1 MEREQHLKN
10 LKKLSKLAKNKNKNS
25 IQKKNLGK
33 NLIKSMQGMGCNPA
47 KFLYLPTNKSIS
59 LSIEDSYSL
68 GTKKIGQGAFGDV
81 YMGCIDKECKKKIA
95 IKIVTGEDISHEY
108 KISKRISPYGGIKA
122 YAIEKCNNV
131 TFMYSEYAN
140 NGTLKSFLKNNK
152 SK

>member
-33 NLIKSMQGMGCNPA
+33 NLIKSMQGMVCNPA

-81 YMGCIDKECKKKIA
+81 YMGCID
-95 IKIVTGEDISHEY
+95 
-108 KISKRISPYGGIKA
+108 
-122 YAIEKCNNV
+122 
-131 TFMYSEYAN
+131 
-140 NGTLKSFLKNNK
+140 
-152 SK
+152 